1 LLDRH
6 LDRLREAA
14 AYFDIAVGEEATRTA
29 LNDAVNGADRAQRVR
44 LLVARDGRISVERA
58 ALVGPPPVLRL
69 AIAAEPVD
77 SGNVWLYHKTT
88 KRDMYEEAR
97 AQAPGHDDVILWN
110 RSGQVTEATTA
121 NVVAEVGRARVTP
134 PVACGLLAGTF
145 RAELLAREEIQ
156 ERVLTLDDLRAASR
170 VWLIN
175 SVHEWRDAI
184 VDFGQP

>member
-1 LLDRH
+1 M
-6 LDRLREAA
+6 
-14 AYFDIAVGEEATRTA
+14 
-29 LNDAVNGADRAQRVR
+29 
-44 LLVARDGRISVERA
+44 ARDGRIRVERA
-58 ALVGPPPVLRL
+58 TLVGSPPVLRL

-88 KRDMYEEAR
+88 KRDVYEEAR

-121 NVVAEVGRARVTP
+121 NVVAEVGGARVTP

-145 RAELLAREEIQ
+145 RAELLARGEIQ

-175 SVHEWRDAI
+175 SVHEWREAI
-184 VDFGQP
+184 VDFGQS